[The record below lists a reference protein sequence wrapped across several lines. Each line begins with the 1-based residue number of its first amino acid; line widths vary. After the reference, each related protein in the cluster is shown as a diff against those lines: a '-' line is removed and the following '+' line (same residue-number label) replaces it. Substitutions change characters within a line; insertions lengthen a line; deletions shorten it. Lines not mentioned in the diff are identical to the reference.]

1 MASIPTLSSCL
12 GISPTKEMNVNTSIW
27 DKLTHVAAL
36 LSVITALVWVGVLYF
51 PLMHQNEVMRQ
62 QIVRLD
68 KQIQQE
74 EVANRRLRLEI
85 DSLKTGEGDAV
96 EEGLEVWPG
105 RTRPWFASDFPAS
118 DPPATRLAKR
128 LFFLNPSC

>member
-1 MASIPTLSSCL
+1 MANFPPLSSGL
-12 GISPTKEMNVNTSIW
+12 GVSPDKEMNVNTSIW

-68 KQIQQE
+68 KQIQHE
-74 EVANRRLRLEI
+74 EVASRRLRLEI
-85 DSLKTGEGDAV
+85 DSLKTDPKTV
-96 EEGLEVWPG
+96 E
-105 RTRPWFASDFPAS
+105 
-118 DPPATRLAKR
+118 RLAR
-128 LFFLNPSC
+128 EQLGLARPDETVVRFGLPGE

>member
-1 MASIPTLSSCL
+1 MASIPALSSCL
-12 GISPTKEMNVNTSIW
+12 GISPTKEMNVKTSIW

-36 LSVITALVWVGVLYF
+36 LSVITVLVWVGVLYF

-74 EVANRRLRLEI
+74 EVASRRLRLEI
-85 DSLKTGEGDAV
+85 DSLKTDPKTV
-96 EEGLEVWPG
+96 E
-105 RTRPWFASDFPAS
+105 
-118 DPPATRLAKR
+118 RLAR
-128 LFFLNPSC
+128 EQLGLARPDETVVRFGLPGE